1 MPVIDHVAVDGG
13 DDAVGHRPA
22 QLFAERVADGHDV
35 VADLQGAGV
44 AEFGGREALRLDLE
58 HGDVA
63 HGVRADELAGVL
75 GAVRGRHGD
84 GLGAVE
90 HVRVRDDVAVGSEH
104 DARAGAVFAA
114 ADVGMD
120 ADDGRQ
126 ALGIHA
132 LQRERAAPGGL
143 ERHGHA
149 GIGRRGRQLILAGD
163 GGVIVRVLA
172 GERHAAVL
180 ARIAVDGD
188 GIPAAAGEHIAGRD
202 DEYEHAEDDHR
213 DLQPLMGLFLRR
225 GGLRRAP
232 VGVVAAGAC
241 GIGAG
246 RGVAGLI
253 PVGLRFADVVVH
265 CGVPPKERFD
275 DST

>member
-1 MPVIDHVAVDGG
+1 MRI
-13 DDAVGHRPA
+13 
-22 QLFAERVADGHDV
+22 
-35 VADLQGAGV
+35 
-44 AEFGGREALRLDLE
+44 
-58 HGDVA
+58 
-63 HGVRADELAGVL
+63 
-75 GAVRGRHGD
+75 
-84 GLGAVE
+84 
-90 HVRVRDDVAVGSEH
+90 RDDVAVGREH

-149 GIGRRGRQLILAGD
+149 GVGRRGRQLILAGD